1 MQVMARDAEEWG
13 NGGVIFPLRFQKGGH
28 RGGGAFHNNIK
39 GDFMIY
45 QYRIEAN
52 LLQLFAHPENS
63 EMVSII
69 PVILMSTLLLMFFF
83 YKFTLS
89 SSLLLPYCCSSV
101 PGYSPHVAAVNI

>member
-1 MQVMARDAEEWG
+1 MARDAEEWG

-83 YKFTLS
+83 I
-89 SSLLLPYCCSSV
+89 SLHCPQVYYCLT
-101 PGYSPHVAAVNI
+101 AAPASLVTAHMWLQ